1 MFISKKSRG
10 IRMRIKTIFI
20 GLLLLGVGCNQS
32 TQQKEEQYDGSD
44 TMSLDGDQQTKN
56 PFIYVPTDAFWEYQ
70 FDTTTND
77 FKPVKLREVQAD
89 TLTAKRIEEM
99 INHTWPNVQIKYI
112 ETFGD
117 TVYLEIPESTVL
129 TQQMGTAGAQQFMV
143 STTYSFT
150 ELPNVRY
157 VAFGF
162 EEGDHAVPGVY
173 HRGSWDRR

>member
-1 MFISKKSRG
+1 
-10 IRMRIKTIFI
+10 MRIKTIFI

-44 TMSLDGDQQTKN
+44 TMSLDDGQQTEN

-70 FDTTTND
+70 FDTTIND

-89 TLTAKRIEEM
+89 SLTAESIEAM
-99 INHTWPNVQIKYI
+99 INNTWPNVQIKYI

-157 VAFGF
+157 VVFGF

-173 HRGSWDRR
+173 SRDSWDNN

>member
-1 MFISKKSRG
+1 
-10 IRMRIKTIFI
+10 MRIKTIFI

-32 TQQKEEQYDGSD
+32 AQQDEQHDESD
-44 TMSLDGDQQTKN
+44 TTFLDNDQHAEN
-56 PFIYVPTDAFWEYQ
+56 PFVYVPTDAFWEYQ
-70 FDTTTND
+70 FDTIIHD

-89 TLTAKRIEEM
+89 SLTAESIEAV
-99 INHTWPNVQIKYI
+99 INNTWPNVQIKYL

-173 HRGSWDRR
+173 HRGSWDNQ